1 MIDTAKGFTIVRT
14 FTASPRRVWQ
24 AWLDP
29 ECIAAWWHPA
39 GAATPRDSVQVDPR
53 VGGRY
58 RYTMVN
64 QEDGTCVKTGGVYR
78 ELTEP
83 SRLSFTWGEP
93 DADPDDTPIVTIT
106 LEPVGEG
113 TRMTFDLR
121 GVDGAPGD
129 GYFHDGW
136 VATLDSLADFLA

>member
-1 MIDTAKGFTIVRT
+1 MIDTTKGFTIVRT
-14 FTASPRRVWQ
+14 FTATPRRVWQ

-64 QEDGTCVKTGGVYR
+64 QEDGTCVRPAGSTA
-78 ELTEP
+78 
-83 SRLSFTWGEP
+83 S
-93 DADPDDTPIVTIT
+93 
-106 LEPVGEG
+106 
-113 TRMTFDLR
+113 
-121 GVDGAPGD
+121 
-129 GYFHDGW
+129 
-136 VATLDSLADFLA
+136 